1 MLKKKLLFILLL
13 CLFFVN
19 QGVEPTKAES
29 NFIRIAVKEGFDGKI
44 KSGRGFPIQV
54 TVENSGADFSGD
66 ILFNFA
72 TSYNSSG
79 AKAISIDVP
88 KGSKKTYS
96 LSIPAYSEDYSN
108 NGQIKQSI
116 FLYKGSWKDNHEQ
129 DFIGD
134 KMLKPK
140 YIDQDKRTIGFLSE
154 DSDRLKELKVM
165 ALANQIEPIVLTEDM
180 VPEDEIGL
188 DSLDYILIDEFAI
201 SKFKKPQQQAILNW
215 IQNGGKLI
223 AGAAPNAA
231 SSYGSLYQVL
241 PMKPDKEVA
250 AETKFF
256 QLTPALLAFQHIP
269 VFVGQVEVGAEI
281 TVRSGDL
288 PMVVHKGYGA
298 GEIWQTA
305 FSLGDEPL
313 SSWKEYGQW
322 FAASPMLSSTSKS
335 QLQNGGQN
343 PFDMLFNEFAE
354 INEYFSSTQ
363 FSVGQISLFLFMYLL
378 LLAPFLYFLLK
389 RLDKR
394 EHAWWIIIGAAVLS
408 SVGIFAIGAKDR
420 IAKPQM
426 NQTGIYKA
434 ENDQLT
440 GLEAVTLLSNTSG
453 DYQVGFSKG
462 SFYGVPG
469 PSNMAVSDGK
479 RYAVLENGRKSS
491 SVTFPNVEFWATRT
505 YFGHASKQNA
515 GQFDIK
521 LSYENKKLTGTIVNQ
536 FPYDFEELYI
546 WSGSQKINLG
556 SLKRGESLTVNET
569 FQQDYLAG
577 PYSQGNSFQVPN
589 SQQEVDKFK
598 KKRMEYVAIEN
609 LYNNSQSENQPILY
623 GYTKDSVIE
632 ADIKGKNESIKG
644 LSLIYQTL
652 ALDTKFSGSFTIK
665 DDMLRTHLNIIH
677 GGFFNDSSEN
687 RREMDLDD
695 GEYDYV
701 LELPNQLSKM
711 KREFKDLEITWQGTN
726 ITCSLLNHSNGTFLP
741 LTNSPAV
748 IKEHLDEFISK
759 DGVITIK
766 LIKTGQGDPHVRM
779 PALSIKGEISQ

>member
-1 MLKKKLLFILLL
+1 MLKKALLFILLF
-13 CLFFVN
+13 CLFFVS

-29 NFIRIAVKEGFDGKI
+29 NFIRIAVKEGFDGKV
-44 KSGRGFPIQV
+44 KSGRGFPVQV
-54 TVENSGADFSGD
+54 TVENSGADFNGD

-72 TSYNSSG
+72 TNYNSSG
-79 AKAISIDVP
+79 AKLLSIDVP

-96 LSIPAYSEDYSN
+96 LSIPALSEDYSQN
-108 NGQIKQSI
+108 SQLKQSI
-116 FLYKGSWKDNHEQ
+116 FLYKGSWKDDHEQ

-134 KMLKPK
+134 KILKPK
-140 YIDQDKRTIGFLSE
+140 YIDLDKRTMGFFSE

-165 ALANQIEPIVLTEDM
+165 ALTNQIEPIVLTSEM
-180 VPEDEIGL
+180 VPEDELGL

-201 SKFKKPQQQAILNW
+201 SKLKKPQQQAILNW

-223 AGAAPNAA
+223 AGAEPNAA
-231 SSYGSLYQVL
+231 GSYGSLYQVL
-241 PMKPDKEVA
+241 PMKPDKEA
-250 AETKFF
+250 AADTKFF
-256 QLTPALLAFQHIP
+256 QVTPALPAFQQIP
-269 VFVGQVEVGAEI
+269 VFIGQVEKGADI
-281 TVRSGDL
+281 AVKSGDL
-288 PMVVHKGYGA
+288 PMVIHKGYGA

-313 SSWKEYGQW
+313 SSSKEYGQW
-322 FAASPMLSSTSKS
+322 FATSPMLSNTSKS

-363 FSVGQISLFLFMYLL
+363 FSVGQISLFLFIYLL

-394 EHAWWIIIGAAVLS
+394 EYAWWIIIGAAVLS

-440 GLEAVTLLSNTSG
+440 GLEAVTFLSNTGG
-453 DYQVGFSKG
+453 DYEVGFSKG
-462 SFYGVPG
+462 KFYGVPG
-469 PSNMAVSDGK
+469 STAMAVSDGK
-479 RYAVLENGRKSS
+479 RYAVLENGRKTS
-491 SVTFPNVEFWATRT
+491 SVTFPNVEYWATRT
-505 YFGHASKQNA
+505 YFGHASKQSA

-521 LSYENKKLTGTIVNQ
+521 LTYENKKLTGTIINQ
-536 FPYDFEELYI
+536 FPYDFEEVFI
-546 WSGSQKINLG
+546 WSGSNKFKLG
-556 SLKRGESLTVNET
+556 ALKRGESLTVNET

-577 PYSQGNSFQVPN
+577 PYSTGNSYQVPS

-598 KKRMEYVAIEN
+598 RERMEYGAIEY

-632 ADIKGKNESIKG
+632 ADIKGKNESKKG
-644 LSLIYQTL
+644 LSLIYQTI
-652 ALDTKFSGSFTIK
+652 ALDTKFSGPFTIK
-665 DDMLRTHLNIIH
+665 DDMLRTHINTIH

-687 RREMDLDD
+687 RREMELDE

-701 LELPNQLSKM
+701 MELPNQLPKM
-711 KREFKDLEITWQGTN
+711 RHEFKDLEITWQGAN

-741 LTNSPAV
+741 LTNSHTT

>member
-1 MLKKKLLFILLL
+1 MVKKKLLFILLF
-13 CLFFVN
+13 CLFFAG

-44 KSGRGFPIQV
+44 KSGRGFPVQV
-54 TVENSGADFSGD
+54 TVDNSGPDFTGD

-88 KGSKKTYS
+88 KGSKKTYT
-96 LSIPAYSEDYSN
+96 LSIPAFSEDYSN

-116 FLYKGSWKDNHEQ
+116 FLYKGSWRDNHEQ

-134 KMLKPK
+134 KILKPK
-140 YIDQDKRTIGFLSE
+140 YIDQDKSTIGFLSE

-165 ALANQIEPIVLTEDM
+165 ALANQIEPIMLTEEM
-180 VPEDEIGL
+180 VADDEVGL

-201 SKFKKPQQQAILNW
+201 SKLKKPQQQAILNW

-231 SSYGSLYQVL
+231 GSFGSLYQVL

-250 AETKFF
+250 ADTKFF

-269 VFVGQVEVGAEI
+269 VFVGQVELGADI
-281 TVRSGDL
+281 AVKSGDL

-335 QLQNGGQN
+335 QFQNGGQN
-343 PFDMLFNEFAE
+343 QFDMLFNEFAE
-354 INEYFSSTQ
+354 INEYFSSSQ
-363 FSVGQISLFLFMYLL
+363 FSVGQIGLFLFIYLL

-394 EHAWWIIIGAAVLS
+394 EHAWWIIIGAAVIS

-440 GLEAVTLLSNTSG
+440 GLEAVTFLSNTGG
-453 DYQVGFSKG
+453 DYQLGFSKG
-462 SFYGVPG
+462 NFYGVPG
-469 PSNMAVSDGK
+469 SSNMAISDGK
-479 RYAVLENGRKSS
+479 RYAVLENGRKTS
-491 SVTFPNVEFWATRT
+491 SVTFPNVEYWATRT
-505 YFGHASKQNA
+505 YFGHASKQNT

-521 LSYENKKLTGTIVNQ
+521 LTYENKKLTGTIVNQ

-546 WSGSQKINLG
+546 WSGTNKIKLG
-556 SLKRGESLTVNET
+556 ALKRGESLTVNET
-569 FQQDYLAG
+569 LPQDYLTG
-577 PYSQGNSFQVPN
+577 PYSQGNSYQVPN
-589 SQQEVDKFK
+589 SQQEVDEFK
-598 KKRMEYVAIEN
+598 RERMEFGAIEY
-609 LYNNSQSENQPILY
+609 LYNNSQTETQPILY
-623 GYTKDSVIE
+623 GFTKDSVIE
-632 ADIKGKNESIKG
+632 ADIKGKSESKKG

-652 ALDTKFSGSFTIK
+652 ALDTKFSGPFTIK
-665 DDMLRTHLNIIH
+665 DDMLRTHINTIR
-677 GGFFNDSSEN
+677 GGIFNDRTEN
-687 RREMDLDD
+687 RNEMELDD
-695 GEYDYV
+695 GEYDYI
-701 LELPNQLSKM
+701 LELPTQLTKV
-711 KREFKDLEITWQGTN
+711 KYELKELEITWQGAN
-726 ITCSLLNHSNGTFLP
+726 ITYSVLNHSNGTFLP
-741 LTNSPAV
+741 LTNSPTT
-748 IKEHLDEFISK
+748 IKEHLDEFVSK

-766 LIKTGQGDPHVRM
+766 LIKTGQGDPRVRM
-779 PALSIKGEISQ
+779 PALSIKGEISS